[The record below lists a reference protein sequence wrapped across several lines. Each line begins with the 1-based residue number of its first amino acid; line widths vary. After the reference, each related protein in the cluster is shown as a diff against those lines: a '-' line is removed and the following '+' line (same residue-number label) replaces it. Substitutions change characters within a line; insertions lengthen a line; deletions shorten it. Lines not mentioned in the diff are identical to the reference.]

1 MFLRSVTKSRKS
13 LSHLRWP
20 TIGCGFAF
28 VGSQVPLEVADQD
41 RKSKLE
47 WAGKLNFYLSAVDD
61 LFRPEPDAPTIG
73 LLLCESHRSAIV
85 KYTLRSVEKPI
96 GVSSYRVT
104 RELPQPI
111 RGEVPTVEDLQAV
124 VTKLRAEM
132 ESLRQKYSDEE

>member
-13 LSHLRWP
+13 LSHPRWP

-61 LFRPEPDAPTIG
+61 LFRPEPDAPTIC